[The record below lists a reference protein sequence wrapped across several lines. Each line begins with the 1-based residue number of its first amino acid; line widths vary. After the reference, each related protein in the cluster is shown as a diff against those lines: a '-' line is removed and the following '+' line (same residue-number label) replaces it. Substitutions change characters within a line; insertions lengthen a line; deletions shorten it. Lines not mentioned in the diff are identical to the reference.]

1 MNLNKLKK
9 NKIKNK
15 FIIIPIAFVFIV
27 CVVVFSAYNL
37 KNYIGVKKYY
47 SAVVEF
53 SEKSGID
60 PALAFAV
67 IRTESGFNKNAK
79 SNKGA
84 AGLMQLMPETAEY
97 IAQIIK
103 YKGEINL
110 YDADCN
116 IYLGCAYLS
125 YLLKKFKS
133 ENAAVCA
140 YNAGETNVFNWLKN
154 EEFSDDGV
162 NLKKIPYPETRDY
175 FLRVKRYKKEYST
188 YLNKKGYKNHK
199 KGL

>member
-1 MNLNKLKK
+1 MNLNKQKK
-9 NKIKNK
+9 QKSKNK
-15 FIIIPIAFVFIV
+15 FIIIPLVLVFIV
-27 CVVVFSAYNL
+27 CAVTFSAYNL
-37 KNYIGVKKYY
+37 KNFIGVKKYY
-47 SAVVEF
+47 PAVVEY

-60 PALAFAV
+60 PSLTFAV
-67 IRTESGFNKNAK
+67 IRAESGFNKNAK
-79 SNKGA
+79 SGKGA
-84 AGLMQLMPETAEY
+84 AGLMQIMPETAEY
-97 IAQIIK
+97 IAGIIK

-154 EEFSDDGV
+154 KEFSDDGI
-162 NLKKIPYPETRDY
+162 NLKNVPFSETRDY
-175 FLRVKRYKKEYST
+175 FLRVKQYKKEYAA
-188 YLNKKGYKNHK
+188 YLKKRGYKR
-199 KGL
+199 L